1 VSRRPWAT
9 HAALILVQ
17 IAFASQAVEGKIAML
32 PRAAGGEGIPPE
44 AVAMARMLGATAFF
58 QVFARS
64 TKKLAPTVPREHFL
78 LALLGLLGIAANQAL
93 FLTGLR
99 LTTPMTAAL
108 LSITIPVVT
117 AALAVVMQIERAS
130 WRTGAGLL
138 LAGAG
143 AAWLV
148 VGGGGRGSASLDRG
162 ALLISLNSIVY
173 SLYIVLSRR
182 TIVRLGAITVI
193 TWIFTWA
200 ALMYAPLGLGPLV
213 ESARAWTPRGCALV
227 AYIVVM
233 PTIVAYLANAW
244 ALGRSSAVL
253 VTIYIYT
260 QPAIAGLLAW
270 IQLGIGLSGRLA
282 MSAALIAVGVA
293 VVSTRRPMAA
303 RKTADPAP
311 R

>member
-1 VSRRPWAT
+1 
-9 HAALILVQ
+9 
-17 IAFASQAVEGKIAML
+17 
-32 PRAAGGEGIPPE
+32 
-44 AVAMARMLGATAFF
+44 MARMLGATAFF

-64 TKKLAPTVPREHFL
+64 TKKLAPTEPREHFL

-117 AALAVVMQIERAS
+117 AALAVVMRVERAS
-130 WRTGAGLL
+130 WRTGVGLL
-138 LAGAG
+138 LAGSG

-148 VGGGGRGSASLDRG
+148 VGGRGTASVDRG

-173 SLYIVLSRR
+173 SFYIVLSRR

-270 IQLGIGLSGRLA
+270 LQLGIGLSERLA
-282 MSAALIAVGVA
+282 VSAALIAVGVA
-293 VVSTRRPMAA
+293 IVSTRRPMA
-303 RKTADPAP
+303 RKAADPAP